1 MITGIIVALLEE
13 LSSLTTH
20 KLKLGEYTFINA
32 HTVIIYAGTGVDNAT
47 LASKQLITLGAT
59 QLISWGCAAS
69 LIPSLHSGTLI
80 LPAQLISHDN
90 NIYPINS
97 AWLQHAKSNLTKIQ
111 PYIGNIAESL
121 TIVATPTAKHQLH
134 QDTQAVAVDMESVA
148 IAKIA
153 AQNQLPY
160 LVIRTIAD
168 PVTMQLP
175 SVINQALNA
184 QGQVQ
189 LSKLLQLLCF
199 HPQQLPALIKL
210 GWYFHKAQNKLKS
223 VAKHLDTITSF
234 Q

>member
-1 MITGIIVALLEE
+1 MITGIVVALIEE
-13 LSSLTTH
+13 VRTLTTH
-20 KLKLGEYTFINA
+20 KLKLGEYTFINPC
-32 HTVIIYAGTGVDNAT
+32 TVIIYAGSGFDNAT
-47 LASKQLITLGAT
+47 FASKELINQGAT
-59 QLISWGCAAS
+59 KLISWGCAAS
-69 LIPSLHSGTLI
+69 LIPSLNSGALI

-97 AWLQHAKSNLTKIQ
+97 AWLQHTKSSLAKIQ
-111 PYIGNIAESL
+111 PHIGNISESL
-121 TIVATPTAKHQLH
+121 TIVSTSKAKHQLH
-134 QDTQAVAVDMESVA
+134 QNTQAIAVDMESVA

-153 AQNQLPY
+153 AQNQLPC

-189 LSKLLQLLCF
+189 ISKLLLLLCL

-210 GWYFHKAQNKLKS
+210 GWYFRASQNKLKS